1 MLTTLHTNDACS
13 AITRMINMGVEP
25 YLIGAALNMVL
36 AQRLVRRICPKC
48 KSAYEPPRTVRK
60 AIEKMGF
67 AIDEFHRGVG
77 CKNCRNTGYSGRIG
91 VHELLILDDDIRDI
105 VVNNPT
111 VASVQAA
118 ALAKGMITLRQ
129 DGFRKVREG
138 ITTIEEILH
147 ITGDIRDTG
156 ETHAPPATS
165 TQAPQTTA

>member
-1 MLTTLHTNDACS
+1 
-13 AITRMINMGVEP
+13 MINMGVEP

-67 AIDEFHRGVG
+67 GIEEFHRGVG

-118 ALAKGMITLRQ
+118 ALSKGMITLRQ

-147 ITGDIRDTG
+147 ITGDIRDSG
-156 ETHAPPATS
+156 ETHASPAATS
-165 TQAPQTTA
+165 QTTA